1 MLLLL
6 MLFILNESYSIE
18 NNNSK
23 EWIKYKNKYSENI
36 TYWIKKITRKNNIL
50 KFYYNLIGLNFN
62 SISEEIKRQNE
73 FMLNS
78 RRIEKHNNNSSS
90 SYQLKLN
97 KNSHY
102 SNSG

>member
-1 MLLLL
+1 M
-6 MLFILNESYSIE
+6 
-18 NNNSK
+18 
-23 EWIKYKNKYSENI
+23 
-36 TYWIKKITRKNNIL
+36 T
-50 KFYYNLIGLNFN
+50 
-62 SISEEIKRQNE
+62 EEINSQNE

-78 RRIEKHNNNSSS
+78 RRIEKHNNNSRS